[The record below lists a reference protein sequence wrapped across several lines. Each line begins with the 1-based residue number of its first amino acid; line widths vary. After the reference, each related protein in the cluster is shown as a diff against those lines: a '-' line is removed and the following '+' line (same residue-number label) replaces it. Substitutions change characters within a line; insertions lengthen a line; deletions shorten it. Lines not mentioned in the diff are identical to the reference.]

1 MAGPVSRFLE
11 DDHRRL
17 DRLLAAALTQPGAVD
32 LEAFA
37 PFRAGLLRHIALE
50 EKVLLPVLRDRLGG
64 PPPMARRLRVE
75 HGALASLLVPTPTRA
90 LVSEIVSILE
100 PHNAM
105 EEDEGG
111 LYTLADSLPASVA
124 EEVVAKLRAYPEVK
138 VAKYYD
144 GPRACRTAA
153 EALALS
159 AQQKEGAGPR

>member
-17 DRLLAAALTQPGAVD
+17 DRHLRESLRTPGAVD
-32 LEAFA
+32 LEAYA

-50 EKVLLPVLRDRLGG
+50 EKVLLPVLRERLGG
-64 PPPMARRLRVE
+64 PPPMARQLRVE

-90 LVSEIVSILE
+90 LIAEILSILE

-105 EEDEGG
+105 EEGEGG
-111 LYTLADSLPASVA
+111 LYALADTLPDGVA
-124 EEVVAKLRAYPEVK
+124 GEVVARMSAYPEVK

-153 EALALS
+153 EALAVS
-159 AQQKEGAGPR
+159 AQQKEPAAR